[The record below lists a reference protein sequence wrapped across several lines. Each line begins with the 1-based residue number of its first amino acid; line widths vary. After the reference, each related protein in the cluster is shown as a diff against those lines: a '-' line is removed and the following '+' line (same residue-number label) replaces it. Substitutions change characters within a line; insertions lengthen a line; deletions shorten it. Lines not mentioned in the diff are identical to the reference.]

1 MMRSFLMLGLAGL
14 AINKAQAHPA
24 RRQPQGA
31 ALGKRGIDLDSFR
44 LPELSEYVANEE
56 VVADPIMTISKRET
70 YVETA
75 EDLVKSVAG
84 DATFRLVEDHY
95 VSSNGIAHV
104 NFKQTI
110 NGIDVDNADF
120 NVNVSISINRKNIEL
135 S

>member
-1 MMRSFLMLGLAGL
+1 MLGLAGL

-56 VVADPIMTISKRET
+56 VVADPPMTLSKRET

-75 EDLVKSVAG
+75 KDLVKSVAES
-84 DATFRLVEDHY
+84 ATFRLVDDHY

-104 NFKQTI
+104 NFKQTV
-110 NGIDVDNADF
+110 NGVDVDNADF
-120 NVNVSISINRKNIEL
+120 NVNVSIFHQ
-135 S
+135 